1 MKELLQ
7 QRFDIRKL
15 IGEGI
20 YSKVYEVLDLV
31 NGNPCALKIFLDN
44 TALLQNE
51 ECALR
56 FLREIEVMKGV
67 SNSYTVGIVDDGLN
81 DGTSLWYTMELME
94 GSIRD
99 LLLADK
105 LDTDILRYAVSVQCL
120 LCVESVHMEG
130 IIHRDIKPENFL
142 FKYAPGHELPYICV
156 SDFGHCRPASA
167 RSTLTRTGI
176 GSELY
181 ASPESMYL
189 ARNVTVRSDV
199 YSLGKVIYEI
209 FTGVP
214 LGALY
219 DGGFDK
225 KSPNWL
231 FPLCSEAAN
240 NNPALRHESV
250 FDFAL
255 DFLFYLFGDIRNQ
268 RDIQKIIDIALRVT
282 GEMCLADILAS
293 NRDNPLNILDI
304 LATCAFP
311 FIKDDGL
318 LKIYSGHI
326 SKIFLKI
333 DETTMKGFLKIYA
346 QSIVNGNFRY
356 VEIDRDSFIEKS
368 RRLKS
373 FAFYALEKFLF
384 PQGVSDPHAIK

>member
-15 IGEGI
+15 IGEGY
-20 YSKVYEVLDLV
+20 YSKVYEVAELAS
-31 NGNPCALKIFLDN
+31 GRPYALKVFLNN
-44 TALLQNE
+44 TALLPNE

-56 FLREIEVMKGV
+56 FQREIEVMRDV
-67 SNSYTVGIVDDGLN
+67 SNSYTVGIADDGLQS
-81 DGTSLWYTMELME
+81 GQSLWFTMELME

-105 LDTDILRYAVSVQCL
+105 LDSDILKYAVSVQCL
-120 LCVESVHMEG
+120 LCVEKIHTRH

-142 FKYAPGHELPYICV
+142 FKYAHGQVNELPYIFV

-167 RSTLTRTGI
+167 QSTLTRTGI

-214 LGALY
+214 LGALH
-219 DGGFDK
+219 DDGFDI
-225 KSPNWL
+225 KSPGWL

-240 NNPALRHESV
+240 NNPALRHESI

-255 DFLFYLFGDIRNQ
+255 EFLSYSFSSIRNYK
-268 RDIQKIIDIALRVT
+268 DIQKIIDVALRVT
-282 GEMCLADILAS
+282 DETPLAGILAS
-293 NRDNPLNILDI
+293 NRDNPLNIVDI
-304 LATCAFP
+304 LVTCAFP
-311 FIKDDGL
+311 FIKDEGL

-326 SKIFLKI
+326 DTIFLKI
-333 DETTMKGFLKIYA
+333 DETTTKRFLKIFA
-346 QSIVNGNFRY
+346 QSIVNGSFRH
-356 VEIDRDSFIEKS
+356 VEIDRESFKEKS
-368 RRLKS
+368 GKLKS

-384 PQGVSDPHAIK
+384 LE